1 VPHTHPI
8 SARLCLAATTFA
20 VFCACAHISTNDP
33 TSDSDCDQPRA
44 DEGTIVMFDAR
55 DDEAWVYFD
64 VETDS
69 IVERQTPENSGEWD
83 LGLLR
88 FNVSVNGGTSGA
100 GGVEVAVLRDVAFA
114 DVNIAPTTGYVTDN
128 AANGPADMETMPGFA
143 FDLWYDY
150 DISRHVLEPTG
161 AVYVVRTVEGS
172 YFKVEVLDYY
182 DGAGSPGYLT
192 LLWDPVDPP
201 S

>member
-1 VPHTHPI
+1 MSVD
-8 SARLCLAATTFA
+8 
-20 VFCACAHISTNDP
+20 DP
-33 TSDSDCDQPRA
+33 TDDTDGEHPRA
-44 DEGTIVMFDAR
+44 DEGTIEMFDAR
-55 DDEAWVYFD
+55 DDEDWVYFD
-64 VETDS
+64 LEAEQ
-69 IVERQTPENSGEWD
+69 IVEPQTPENSPDWD

-88 FNVSVNGGTSGA
+88 FNVSVNGGTSGS
-100 GGVEVAVLRDVAFA
+100 GGVEVAVVRDVAFA
-114 DVNIAPTTGYVTDN
+114 DVTVAPATGYVTDD
-128 AANGPADMETMPGFA
+128 AINGPADMETMPGFA

-161 AVYVVRTVEGS
+161 AVYIVHTVEDN

-192 LLWDPVDPP
+192 LLWDPVEPP